1 MANYY
6 GAPPNQGYGPGGGV
20 GGGNDNLQF
29 YPTTYAQP
37 VSGHATPSQ
46 AAYGYGGPSASAGFG
61 GTGGFGSSFATA
73 GGPGVSGRMGEQGG
87 LRTGW
92 LAALSTEGYEGE
104 PPLLQE
110 LGINMS
116 HVQAK
121 TLAVLNPFGRIDQH
135 LMDDSDLA
143 GPILFCV
150 LYGTALL
157 LSGRVNFGFIY
168 GLAVVGSTLL
178 HWIISLM
185 APADTAHSHQ
195 HPHHQP
201 YPSYPGAPP
210 SSTPANSGGPAL
222 SSTLTFTRSTSVLG
236 YCLLPLVA
244 TSFVGIVM
252 PMDTPLGILLTLA
265 AIVWCTWSAS
275 GIFMVYGR
283 MTQMR
288 LLVAYPLALFY
299 VAFGIMGVFSSR
311 GSGAAAAGLGAG
323 AGAGLGKIP
332 GGP

>member
-1 MANYY
+1 MSYY
-6 GAPPNQGYGPGGGV
+6 GAPPNQGYGPAGV
-20 GGGNDNLQF
+20 NPNDNLQF
-29 YPTTYAQP
+29 YPTSYAPP

-61 GTGGFGSSFATA
+61 GTGGFGSSFA
-73 GGPGVSGRMGEQGG
+73 GVSGRMGEQGG

-92 LAALSTEGYEGE
+92 LPALSTEGYEGE

-168 GLAVVGSTLL
+168 GLAVFGSIIL
-178 HWIISLM
+178 HRIFSLM
-185 APADTAHSHQ
+185 APADNVNNNNSTHPAHA
-195 HPHHQP
+195 P
-201 YPSYPGAPP
+201 YPSYPGPAGSGPN
-210 SSTPANSGGPAL
+210 SSGEPTP

-244 TSFVGIVM
+244 TSFVGIIM
-252 PMDTPLGILLTLA
+252 PMNTPLGVLLTLA
-265 AIVWCTWSAS
+265 AIMWCTWSAS
-275 GIFMVYGR
+275 GIFMVYGK

-311 GSGAAAAGLGAG
+311 GSGGAAAAVG
-323 AGAGLGKIP
+323 GKVP